1 MQGVADG
8 NANRELTGHRWRPS
22 QQTGGGE
29 RHARRQPS
37 CCPLVGRFAAG
48 GCQLVIV
55 GDMVIAA
62 QNGVGDDAHGV
73 VEFGHGRH
81 IGHHH
86 VVIEAGIAQG
96 QLVVA
101 PLTIALQ
108 SPVVAQIGGLSLAA
122 VGDIDPMVSPLQV
135 KVQRNRGAT
144 NRIDSQRVGDGL
156 GGKAKI
162 VAAHQHSLGAVIA
175 DNHAKAV
182 AATGQLHGAAHPLK
196 NGDAAVQD
204 AAGGVAEGGER
215 GQSHPR
221 FEARPVV
228 LVDGSDLGGA
238 IATRPRAARDIV
250 DHPAVGSCEGI
261 AEVDS
266 WRGSR
271 GHRQRIRR
279 AVLASQCVDNIH
291 LQREDPRHRRRTG
304 KLGQPLDG

>member
-48 GCQLVIV
+48 GCQLVII

-62 QNGVGDDAHGV
+62 QDHVGDDAHGV

-108 SPVVAQIGGLSLAA
+108 PPVVAQIGGLGLAA
-122 VGDIDPMVSPLQV
+122 VGDIDPVVSPLQV
-135 KVQRNRGAT
+135 KVQRNRGAA
-144 NRIDSQRVGDGL
+144 NRIDGQCVGDGL

-162 VAAHQHSLGAVIA
+162 VAAYQHSLGAVIA

-182 AATGQLHGAAHPLK
+182 AATGQLHGTAHPLK
-196 NGDAAVQD
+196 NGDTAVQG
-204 AAGGVAEGGER
+204 AAGGVAEAGER
-215 GQSHPR
+215 GQGHPR

-228 LVDGSDLGGA
+228 LVDGSDLAGA

-250 DHPAVGSCEGI
+250 DHPAVGSCEGV
-261 AEVDS
+261 AEVDG

-271 GHRQRIRR
+271 GHCQGIGRT
-279 AVLASQCVDNIH
+279 VLASQCVDNVH
-291 LQREDPRHRRRTG
+291 L
-304 KLGQPLDG
+304 